1 MKIVTNNRER
11 YFVYGHEVPAK
22 VMAEQFDHLDDVS
35 KCIDGFFKYRNYWYH
50 ISDFIRVE
58 DRHGDGDDGFFSA
71 WDGYASDSFFS
82 GIVIKFFD
90 DCESYK
96 VGTYY
101 A

>member
-11 YFVYGHEVPAK
+11 YFVCGHEVPAR
-22 VMAEQFDHLDDVS
+22 VMAEQFGHLDDVS
-35 KCIDGFFKYRNYWYH
+35 KCVDGFFKYCNHWYH
-50 ISDFIRVE
+50 ISDFIRIE
-58 DRHGDGDDGFFSA
+58 NHGDAGFST